1 VADEGV
7 TSVLL
12 LIGRGQLTEPL
23 KVLHAGLLWKKT
35 TLSQAW
41 IAEHQGM
48 KNASNVSRVIH
59 RMG

>member
-1 VADEGV
+1 MLLAGV
-7 TSVLL
+7 
-12 LIGRGQLTEPL
+12 
-23 KVLHAGLLWKKT
+23 LWKKT

-41 IAEHQGM
+41 MAEHQGM